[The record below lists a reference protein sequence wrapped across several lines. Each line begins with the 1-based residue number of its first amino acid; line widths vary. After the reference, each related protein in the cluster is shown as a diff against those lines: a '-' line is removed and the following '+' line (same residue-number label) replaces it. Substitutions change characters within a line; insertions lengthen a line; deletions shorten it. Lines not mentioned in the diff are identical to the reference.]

1 MKLYKILFEVYTA
14 NQNVRSTFI
23 SLPIEI
29 QDDLKDKIFFNFKDN
44 HLKSTK
50 EIISMLEALPKKIKE
65 NEKFKLFRNELMAQL
80 TGRNVE
86 TCVTLEDCLTSAS
99 QKVKEWYDS
108 VQSEWQKSQP
118 DIYQI
123 QDLGLLPSSNEDYLN
138 FVKKQKDVFVQS
150 NPGLE
155 KEIDIIVKAIIED
168 NK

>member
-1 MKLYKILFEVYTA
+1 MKLYKILFEVYPA

-44 HLKSTK
+44 HLKSTE